1 MKDHQPSQDAAT
13 PAVERLADGP
23 EAVPEATKVP
33 AAILAL
39 VALLVALDIHM
50 DWGDG
55 ATLLHVSLELATAGL
70 AGVSALVLWWRLQS
84 ARRHAR
90 LLSDH
95 LQAAHADAAQL
106 RVDVARFRGESQQH
120 ARGLG
125 EAIDRQFQRW
135 GLSPAEREVALLL
148 VKGLSHKEAAEVR
161 ATSERTVR
169 QQALAV
175 YRKAG
180 LAGRAELA
188 AFFLEDLL
196 QPVAAPPG
204 AAAARPVAVPVEG
217 E

>member
-1 MKDHQPSQDAAT
+1 MSDRQISPGAAA
-13 PAVERLADGP
+13 PFPDGRARGEGAEPVQGALPVAVLV
-23 EAVPEATKVP
+23 AVA
-33 AAILAL
+33 AL
-39 VALLVALDIHM
+39 VGYDIHT
-50 DWGDG
+50 DWDDG
-55 ATLLHVSLELATAGL
+55 ATLTHISMELVAVVL
-70 AGVSALVLWWRLQS
+70 AAVSAAWLWWRMES
-84 ARRHAR
+84 AKRQAR
-90 LLSDH
+90 ALTRDL
-95 LQAAHADAAQL
+95 AEAHADAARL
-106 RVDVARFRGESQQH
+106 RADVSRFRAESQQH

-125 EAIDRQFQRW
+125 EAIDRQFERW

-196 QPVAAPPG
+196 QPAPPVPDLARVEG
-204 AAAARPVAVPVEG
+204 AEPVEAG
-217 E
+217 

>member
-1 MKDHQPSQDAAT
+1 MTDQLTSQGAA
-13 PAVERLADGP
+13 PLA
-23 EAVPEATKVP
+23 EVP
-33 AAILAL
+33 AGAGPAEAGPDSAGSVLPALAVTL

-55 ATLLHVSLELATAGL
+55 ATFTHVAVELFTVAL
-70 AGVSALVLWWRLQS
+70 AGASAAVLWWRLQS
-84 ARRHAR
+84 ARRLAQ
-90 LLSDH
+90 LLVGH
-95 LQAAHADAAQL
+95 LRIAHADAAQL
-106 RVDVARFRGESQQH
+106 RVDVARFRAESQQH

-196 QPVAAPPG
+196 LPVPAAGATPPADG
-204 AAAARPVAVPVEG
+204 RG
-217 E
+217 

>member
-1 MKDHQPSQDAAT
+1 MTDQQGRPGAAAPDLVEAGADAPLGGPSF
-13 PAVERLADGP
+13 L
-23 EAVPEATKVP
+23 P
-33 AAILAL
+33 AAVLAVVAVL
-39 VALLVALDIHM
+39 VAFDVHM
-50 DWGDG
+50 DWDDG
-55 ATLLHVSLELATAGL
+55 ATPLHVGVELFTVTLAAG
-70 AGVSALVLWWRLQS
+70 SAIALWWRLQS
-84 ARRHAR
+84 SRRHAR
-90 LLSDH
+90 LLTSH
-95 LQAAHADAAQL
+95 LQAAHADAARL
-106 RVDVARFRGESQQH
+106 RADVAHFRGESQQH

-196 QPVAAPPG
+196 QPVPASPG
-204 AAAARPVAVPVEG
+204 AAAEPPPAAGVG
-217 E
+217 

>member
-1 MKDHQPSQDAAT
+1 MTDQQTSRVA
-13 PAVERLADGP
+13 LAPLQDGP
-23 EAVPEATKVP
+23 SDAELAPDAP
-33 AAILAL
+33 APPGSLPALILAL
-39 VALLVALDIHM
+39 VALLVALDVHM

-55 ATLLHVSLELATAGL
+55 ATLVHLSVELFTVALAGL
-70 AGVSALVLWWRLQS
+70 SAAALWWRLES
-84 ARRHAR
+84 ARRQAR
-90 LLSDH
+90 GLRRDLA
-95 LQAAHADAAQL
+95 AAHADAAQL
-106 RVDVARFRGESQQH
+106 RADVDRFRSESQAH

-125 EAIDRQFQRW
+125 EAIDRQFHRW

-196 QPVAAPPG
+196 QPVPPASVEAPP
-204 AAAARPVAVPVEG
+204 AAARGA
-217 E
+217 

>member
-1 MKDHQPSQDAAT
+1 
-13 PAVERLADGP
+13 
-23 EAVPEATKVP
+23 
-33 AAILAL
+33 

-55 ATLLHVSLELATAGL
+55 ATPTHVAVELVTVAL
-70 AGVSALVLWWRLQS
+70 AGASAAVLWWRLQS
-84 ARRHAR
+84 ARRLAQ
-90 LLSDH
+90 LLVGH
-95 LQAAHADAAQL
+95 LRVAHADAAQL
-106 RVDVARFRGESQQH
+106 RADVARFRTESQQH

-196 QPVAAPPG
+196 LPAP
-204 AAAARPVAVPVEG
+204 AAAEATPPAEG
-217 E
+217 H